1 MGNVSELGF
10 KACQAE
16 QDGSRGGVAQFLS
29 DSGSSSVHGGRIEHS
44 YWRSYGCVQPMPNLK
59 RLGQLQGLWISF
71 LDLIHNA
78 INAIGFPRA
87 NLWSFGGVLLFAGIV
102 TLISEPCLSPS
113 QNAAVGAMGK
123 ANKKGKESSVL
134 IQQ

>member
-1 MGNVSELGF
+1 
-10 KACQAE
+10 
-16 QDGSRGGVAQFLS
+16 
-29 DSGSSSVHGGRIEHS
+29 
-44 YWRSYGCVQPMPNLK
+44 MPNLK

-78 INAIGFPRA
+78 INAIGIPRA
-87 NLWSFGGVLLFAGIV
+87 NLWSFGGTGIV
-102 TLISEPCLSPS
+102 TLISEPCLYPS

>member
-1 MGNVSELGF
+1 
-10 KACQAE
+10 
-16 QDGSRGGVAQFLS
+16 
-29 DSGSSSVHGGRIEHS
+29 
-44 YWRSYGCVQPMPNLK
+44 MPNLK
-59 RLGQLQGLWISF
+59 RLGLLQGLWICF

-78 INAIGFPRA
+78 INAIGFPRSS
-87 NLWSFGGVLLFAGIV
+87 LWSFGRVLLFAGIV

-113 QNAAVGAMGK
+113 QNAAVGVMGK